1 MAKKSR
7 RVRRKGA
14 QRRLSQAQLVQP
26 VVREGSPAVEAAVVE
41 PQRQPEALDFQDEY
55 RYVVSD
61 LQRIGI
67 LAAVM
72 LGGLVILS
80 FIL

>member
-7 RVRRKGA
+7 RVRRKP
-14 QRRLSQAQLVQP
+14 RLSESQLVQP
-26 VVREGSPAVEAAVVE
+26 VDTTAQTTSPEVEKVAPAPEKRSEAV
-41 PQRQPEALDFQDEY
+41 DFQDEY

-61 LQRIGI
+61 LQRIGL

-72 LGGLVILS
+72 LGGLIILS